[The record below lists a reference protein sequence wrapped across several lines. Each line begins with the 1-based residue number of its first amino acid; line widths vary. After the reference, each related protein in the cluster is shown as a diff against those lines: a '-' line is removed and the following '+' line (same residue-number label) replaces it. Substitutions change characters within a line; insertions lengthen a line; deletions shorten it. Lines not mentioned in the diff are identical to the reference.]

1 MEKNRLWSVPG
12 NTFMINE
19 PSQFLDHYYHFVAEW
34 LFGAWAFWQ
43 GTFNSVVHPES
54 AAVSNA
60 PPIHRTIFTHAF
72 AEGWRDRP
80 GFNSYVLRAV
90 FPALNVEVQD
100 DWEDR
105 IVATSDPRAP
115 RRAWHFDTV
124 LLSDRSASFK
134 GALCGSQNQRIASE
148 ATEHMRKAGNL
159 TKLWWEPIRRG
170 VLRFAG
176 VDERTLD
183 IGVKADAVV
192 AGRNKLKPFAG
203 LNNHHEEGNAAAV
216 AAAGTKA
223 SGLSDK
229 NIVITYISRQSS
241 RRHLLEDDH
250 AALVQALEDMTK
262 KHGWELNVVQAEK
275 LSKENQLAIAART
288 TVRVFL
294 RSWLY
299 ICVVRGRASDWDPLF
314 DVRRSCL
321 GCMAMVSR

>member
-250 AALVQALEDMTK
+250 AALVQALEEMTK

-299 ICVVRGRASDWDPLF
+299 ICAAKGWASDWDPLF
-314 DVRRSCL
+314 GVRRSCL